1 MPAGEGALKLDR
13 RGFIKLS
20 GAGLAA
26 TSIGA
31 LGFGPAGEALAAS
44 VRPFKLARA
53 TETRNTCTYCAVACG
68 ILIYSTGDRAKNA
81 KASIIHIEGD
91 PDHPVNRGTLCPKGA
106 ALLDV
111 VHAPTRVQYPMVRA
125 PGSNEFRR
133 ITWDDA
139 LDRIARLMKED
150 RDKNFIAKNAAGTTV
165 NRWISTGMLAASATS
180 NETAFL
186 TWKVARSFGMVVFDN
201 QARV

>member
-1 MPAGEGALKLDR
+1 MELLSFSQVRTKGGTCPMNIEVSRRHFMKLA
-13 RGFIKLS
+13 
-20 GAGLAA
+20 GAGAA
-26 TSIGA
+26 GSAIGA
-31 LGFGPAGEALAAS
+31 LGFGDAEAMVAAH

-91 PDHPVNRGTLCPKGA
+91 PDHPVNRGPLCPKGA

-111 VHAPTRVQYPMVRA
+111 VHSPTRVTYPMYRA
-125 PGSNEFRR
+125 AGAEEFKR

-150 RDKNFIAKNAAGTTV
+150 RDKSFIAKNPAGATV
-165 NRWISTGMLAASATS
+165 NRWTSTGMLAASATS
-180 NETAFL
+180 
-186 TWKVARSFGMVVFDN
+186 
-201 QARV
+201 